1 MKAWGKGF
9 TGIAFACALSACGGG
24 GDSSNGGFADPNSF
38 SVSATVGGTK
48 VQTFSAGSGQNA
60 TLTVKSGQD
69 LRLDSSTDVNWKSGD
84 ATSNTEVSVKGAS
97 TQSWT
102 AGLKS
107 PPGGTFTVTV
117 TSAKDASKS
126 AKVTVTVTPH
136 EYSAVAQHVGSTVV
150 WSENSTRLDGSV
162 STRTRTNVTTA
173 VANGQSTVDSTVDAA
188 ATPSERYT
196 YDADNNR
203 LTRTYLNINSGGDN
217 ACSYGPVRKMLN
229 FPMSVGKSWQT
240 TWFYSCA
247 AGYHESAALTSTVEG
262 YESLTTPAGTF
273 NTLRVHYVLALTNA
287 NDSALPGGSTGTA
300 AYGQDYRCWWHVD
313 TGHFV
318 RCDFAYSYPSGAPS
332 NFLKTFSQVATSVQ

>member
-9 TGIAFACALSACGGG
+9 TGIALACALSACGGG
-24 GDSSNGGFADPNSF
+24 GDSGDGGVADPNSF

-48 VQTFSAGSGQNA
+48 VQTFSASSGQTA

-136 EYSAVAQHVGSTVV
+136 EYTAGTPKVGRVITQTETNSRLNGTTDVHERASTTVNV
-150 WSENSTRLDGSV
+150 DTTAGVTSTTSTLDGAADESYT
-162 STRTRTNVTTA
+162 SDLDANRLSRTYQNGNVC
-173 VANGQSTVDSTVDAA
+173 
-188 ATPSERYT
+188 RYT
-196 YDADNNR
+196 PKR
-203 LTRTYLNINSGGDN
+203 PL
-217 ACSYGPVRKMLN
+217 VN
-229 FPMSVGKSWQT
+229 FPLFVGKTWSASWQ
-240 TWFYSCA
+240 YGCV
-247 AGYHESAALTSTVEG
+247 AGYQEQSSITSTVEA
-262 YESLTTPAGTF
+262 YEPLVTPMGTL
-273 NTLRVHYVLALTNA
+273 NTLRIHHVIATTNS
-287 NDSALPGGSTGTA
+287 NDSQLQGGSTGTA
-300 AYGQDYRCWWHVD
+300 AYDLDERCWWDVD
-313 TGHFV
+313 GQRTV
-318 RCDFAYSYPSGAPS
+318 KCEISYAYKGTAPTTYLKSFSYVT
-332 NFLKTFSQVATSVQ
+332 KSVQ